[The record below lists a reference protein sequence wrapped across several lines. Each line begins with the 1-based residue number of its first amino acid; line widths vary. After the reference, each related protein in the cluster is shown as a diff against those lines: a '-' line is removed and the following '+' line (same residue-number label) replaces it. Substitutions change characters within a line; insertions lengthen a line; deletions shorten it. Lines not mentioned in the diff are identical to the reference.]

1 MDTENKNN
9 VILSSLVVN
18 GLKLLCSA
26 MPLDL
31 TRKLILNCVKLA
43 LQPEATIIPPVPEI
57 YLKNSGEAKQSEY
70 AVITLFALATKHALD
85 NLSLRQLLE
94 DQQLSQVIIEELVR
108 TYEEHRQDFVM
119 RQLNLGHYLPNI
131 TDVQWRIMADVK
143 SSTSSQS
150 SGEVGFHINLGYYH
164 PHSGDRE
171 SVVDFICNTEEVQLL
186 INKLKDVERQY
197 EKLAKE

>member
-9 VILSSLVVN
+9 IILSSLVVN
-18 GLKLLCSA
+18 GLKFLCSTI
-26 MPLDL
+26 PLDL
-31 TRKLILNCVKLA
+31 TRKLLLNCVKLTLHPDA
-43 LQPEATIIPPVPEI
+43 SIPPVPEI
-57 YLKNSGEAKQSEY
+57 YFKNSEEAKQSEY

-85 NLSLRQLLE
+85 MLSLRQLLE
-94 DQQLSQVIIEELVR
+94 DQQLSQVIIDELVR
-108 TYEEHRQDFVM
+108 TYEEHRQDFVL

-150 SGEVGFHINLGYYH
+150 SGEVGFHINLGCYH

-171 SVVDFICNTEEVQLL
+171 SIVEFVCNTEEIHLL
-186 INKLKDVERQY
+186 INKLKDVERQC